1 MLQNIAS
8 TQINFIQ
15 WIGMWAFLISYLGLI
30 IFGIYALITNKVPRK
45 LVIFSLVLTA
55 IFISVYMYS
64 RFNQPQYQIDPGT
77 PILQ

>member
-45 LVIFSLVLTA
+45 LIFFSLILVVIFV
-55 IFISVYMYS
+55 SVYMYS
-64 RFNQPQYQIDPGT
+64 RYNQPQYQTDPGVAI
-77 PILQ
+77 PQ